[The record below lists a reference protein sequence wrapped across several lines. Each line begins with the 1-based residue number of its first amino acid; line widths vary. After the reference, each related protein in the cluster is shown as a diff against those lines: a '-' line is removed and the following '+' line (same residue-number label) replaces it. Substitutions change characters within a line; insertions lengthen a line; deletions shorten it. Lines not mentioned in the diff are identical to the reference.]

1 MRNSLPGSI
10 VRSGSEHT
18 VRFYDSEASLY
29 RTVADY
35 LGPALHNGDPVIVVA
50 SEEHWQ
56 GICALLVQ
64 DPKIDV
70 NKVTVAERGAML
82 GDIMN
87 GEGPDRDKFRSII
100 GQLLDK
106 VGGQGL
112 PHVYGE
118 MVDQLCA
125 QGNVDAALRLEELWN
140 ELAETRRFRLL
151 CGYAMANLRNPQ
163 TLDAICAK
171 HWGVVASNALGPDA
185 NPELLREIA
194 RLQNRAQLL
203 EHEVAASSAFEAS
216 LTAAIRDRDRASE
229 ALEARARDL
238 SELFDSVPVALHW
251 LDGNGIILR
260 ANQAELDLLGY
271 EREAYVGHPIAE
283 FHVDQ
288 DVVSEL
294 LARWSRGE
302 TVVDHPV
309 RLRHK
314 NGSIRHVIVSSKAKW
329 DNGQFVHV
337 NCFTRD
343 VTERREAEELRM
355 RSAAIVESSDDAII
369 SKDLAGHITS
379 WNPGAQRL
387 YGYTAEEVVGRSIE
401 VLIPSDCPN
410 DFPNIMERLRRGERI
425 EHYET
430 VRVAKDGRRIDV
442 SLTISPLRDA
452 EGKIIGASKIARD
465 ITERKRT
472 EAALRASEEKL
483 AAELTEITR
492 LHALGMRLLSGK
504 SFDAALQDVL
514 ENAIRSCGAVAGN
527 IQLYDK
533 QSRTLRIA
541 AHSGLSPAFLDCFR
555 SVQAGDGTVC
565 SRALEAKKRVVV
577 EDLQKDLEFA
587 PYRQMAAE
595 AGVRSA
601 QSSPLLS
608 HEGEVLGCLNTHFAE
623 PWKRDLRSERLLDI
637 YARHATDVIERHRF
651 EHALQEADRR
661 KDEFIA
667 VLAHEL
673 RNPLAP
679 VRNAAHYLKLR
690 EFSDPDVRQ
699 PLEMIDRQ
707 VNLMSRLIED
717 LLDVS
722 RITRGVLELRRERV
736 MLSELVAAA
745 AEACRH
751 EVDGRRHEMRISLPD
766 DPIALYA
773 DRARLIQVLCNLI
786 TNAAKYSP
794 PGGRIDIRAV
804 THDQALEFSIRDQGV
819 GIPPDKLTEIFN
831 LFAQLDRSLEKQG
844 GGLGIGLTLARQ
856 IMELHQGTI
865 EARSEGLGKGSEF
878 ILRMPMLPARE
889 PRKPNPASKPVGSRK
904 KILVA
909 DDNRDSADSLAML
922 LGRRHEVHRAYDG
935 AAALELAGSVLPDVM
950 LLDIGMPKMDGYEVA
965 RRVRQEPW
973 GTDMYLVALSG
984 WGRDEDRQRAR
995 EAGFDAHLVKPA
1007 TPEALD
1013 RLLAGVRV
1021 RPTG

>member
-1 MRNSLPGSI
+1 
-10 VRSGSEHT
+10 
-18 VRFYDSEASLY
+18 
-29 RTVADY
+29 VAEY
-35 LGPALHNGDPVIVVA
+35 LAPALHNGDPAIVVA

-56 GICALLVQ
+56 GIRALLSR
-64 DPKIDV
+64 DPGIDIDKII
-70 NKVTVAERGAML
+70 VADRVATL
-82 GDIMN
+82 GQIMN
-87 GEGPDRDKFRSII
+87 GDGPDPEKFQRAIAQLFDKAGS
-100 GQLLDK
+100 
-106 VGGQGL
+106 QGL

-125 QGNVDAALRLEELWN
+125 EGNANAALQLETLWN
-140 ELAETRRFRLL
+140 EFAATRRFRLL
-151 CGYAMANLRNPQ
+151 CGYAMAHLRDPQ
-163 TLDAICAK
+163 TIEAICSTHAD
-171 HWGVVASNALGPDA
+171 VAAPSSETPGQEAD
-185 NPELLREIA
+185 PELFREIA
-194 RLQNRAQLL
+194 RLQSRAHLL
-203 EHEVAASSAFEAS
+203 EREVAAGSALEAS

-238 SELFDSVPVALHW
+238 HELFDSVPVALHW

-271 EREAYVGHPIAE
+271 AREEYVGHHIAE

-288 DVVSEL
+288 DAVGEL
-294 LARWSRGE
+294 LVSWSRGE
-302 TVVDHPV
+302 TVPDHPV

-314 NGSIRHVIVSSKAKW
+314 NGSIRHAIVSSKAKW
-329 DNGQFVHV
+329 DNGTFVHV

-343 VTERREAEELRM
+343 VTERRESEALR
-355 RSAAIVESSDDAII
+355 RRAAAIVESSDDAII

-387 YGYTAEEVVGRSIE
+387 YGYTAEEVVGESIE
-401 VLIPSDCPN
+401 MLIPPDCPN
-410 DFPNIMERLRRGERI
+410 DFPNIMDRLRRGERI

-492 LHALGMRLLSGK
+492 LHALGMRLLAGK
-504 SFDAALQDVL
+504 SFEPALQDVL
-514 ENAIRSCGAVAGN
+514 ENAIRSSGAVAGN
-527 IQLYDK
+527 IQVYDRP
-533 QSRTLRIA
+533 SGTLTVVVHA
-541 AHSGLSPAFLDCFR
+541 GLPPAFLDYFR
-555 SVQAGDGTVC
+555 TVRTGDGAVC
-565 SRALEAKKRVVV
+565 GRALEARHRIVV
-577 EDLQKDLEFA
+577 EDFDKDEAFA
-587 PYRQMAAE
+587 PHRHVTDAA
-595 AGVRSA
+595 GISA
-601 QSSPLLS
+601 CQSTPLVS
-608 HEGEVLGCLNTHFAE
+608 HDGEVLGMLNTHFGA
-623 PWKRDLRSERLLDI
+623 PWKRELRAERLLDL
-637 YARHATDVIERHRF
+637 YARQAADVIERHRF

-736 MLSELVAAA
+736 MLNELTAAA
-745 AEACRH
+745 VDACRH
-751 EVDGRRHEMRISLPD
+751 EVDGRRHEMRVSLPEA
-766 DPIALYA
+766 PIALYA

-804 THDQALEFSIRDQGV
+804 THDRMLEFSIRDGGV
-819 GIPPDKLTEIFN
+819 GIPPDKLTEIFD

-889 PRKPNPASKPVGSRK
+889 PRQPNPATKPVGSRK

-935 AAALELAGSVLPDVM
+935 AAALELAESLLPDVL

-965 RRVRQEPW
+965 QRVRREPW
-973 GTDMYLVALSG
+973 GAGMYLVALSG
-984 WGRDEDRQRAR
+984 WGRDEDRQRALN
-995 EAGFDAHLVKPA
+995 AGFDAHLVKPA

-1013 RLLAGVRV
+1013 RLLAGIRV
-1021 RPTG
+1021 RSKKS